1 MTSNYLEKVISPLQ
15 IKLFNTITRNL
26 PAKKPLILANTILT
40 RMMTFIANVAKL
52 MGAMVSLRI
61 ALALEVVLFWS
72 LLPNEATVMSNL
84 DL

>member
-1 MTSNYLEKVISPLQ
+1 
-15 IKLFNTITRNL
+15 
-26 PAKKPLILANTILT
+26 
-40 RMMTFIANVAKL
+40 MMTFIANVAKL